1 MNYIIKLVVEYQATE
16 SEYIFELLIIELK
29 NLINYYIRKI
39 SKFYREDLYQEL
51 IYRLYRV
58 IKKFKFKTIQN
69 FDYSRFNSN
78 TLNILEKSDFKN
90 VNLLF
95 KNKYLSGF
103 IDKYGYDLLKNACLN
118 ESKVE
123 EFIDEFNLFSNEN
136 QFFDYLNKSFYRET
150 AYFYR
155 KYHLKENNDLIS
167 LNAILVDD
175 IEMVDTIPDN
185 DNKSKLLN
193 WYDLLSEEDRQFT
206 SLFYDGKRILTGKE
220 VAKKL
225 GVTQQ
230 AVSSKL
236 KRVKKRYLKKIEES
250 NCKVEK

>member
-1 MNYIIKLVVEYQATE
+1 MRSDADK
-16 SEYIFELLIIELK
+16 
-29 NLINYYIRKI
+29 
-39 SKFYREDLYQEL
+39 
-51 IYRLYRV
+51 
-58 IKKFKFKTIQN
+58 N

-103 IDKYGYDLLKNACLN
+103 IDKYGYDLFKNACLN
-118 ESKVE
+118 ESKVK

-167 LNAILVDD
+167 LNTILVDD

-236 KRVKKRYLKKIEES
+236 KRVKKRYLKKIEEN